1 MMRKR
6 RWVAAS
12 ESVPRSRRKRPSAAG
27 GNPNKVDRIASPNPS
42 THRRRAQLGGTSA
55 LGTRRRRLGGG
66 VDDSHDEPQLSQPD
80 RLAAARG
87 EALSCYFIA
96 TLAEGS
102 TVARGEAEDR
112 VRLFDPRSAEALRRS
127 SPAPG
132 PRRSSAGLR
141 GQISLCSSHHSARG
155 GGHLGLNRPLGPE
168 TAEKRSLRPPQ
179 CAHRLRA
186 PRQALRGGAGRAA
199 QRGAS
204 ASYRKTPHATLPP
217 CLPGGNE
224 GRRPR
229 DDRGTGGPRAAGAPA
244 VPAAGSVRTRS
255 GWRRTRPV
263 LPTVLWYPSD
273 GSRAKPEIGEIAA
286 PPVGVAH
293 ATRPVRPA
301 RRSRAKPR
309 T

>member
-1 MMRKR
+1 MRKR

-42 THRRRAQLGGTSA
+42 THRRRAQLGGTRA

-155 GGHLGLNRPLGPE
+155 GGHFGLNRPLGPE
-168 TAEKRSLRPPQ
+168 TAEKRSLRPPE

-186 PRQALRGGAGRAA
+186 PRQFLRGGAGRAA
-199 QRGAS
+199 PRGAS
-204 ASYRKTPHATLPP
+204 ASLPQNAPRHPPSPVSLPPLVMRAATLPP
-217 CLPGGNE
+217 LVMRAVG
-224 GRRPR
+224 
-229 DDRGTGGPRAAGAPA
+229 RGTAAE
-244 VPAAGSVRTRS
+244 
-255 GWRRTRPV
+255 
-263 LPTVLWYPSD
+263 
-273 GSRAKPEIGEIAA
+273 PEDRLGNANANISLE
-286 PPVGVAH
+286 
-293 ATRPVRPA
+293 
-301 RRSRAKPR
+301 
-309 T
+309 